1 MIQDPEQP
9 WTLKVRY
16 SWEELEP
23 ESAGAK
29 RIASQLIKH
38 NEIKRSGSFN
48 RTYVKHDD
56 EGTWKSAH
64 GHSGILDASAH
75 IATKRAA
82 TATRPALPK
91 SKLKNMVATPAAG
104 AAAGTTAASAGA
116 IAPWVSVD
124 EFLGDLGLSQYS
136 ASFHDEA
143 MDNVALLVSMAKNEE
158 SFTACLKELGVGK
171 MGHRALILGA
181 LRPYV

>member
-16 SWEELEP
+16 SWEEHEP
-23 ESAGAK
+23 ESVGAK

-38 NEIKRSGSFN
+38 SEIKRKGSFN
-48 RTYVKHDD
+48 RTYVKHDE

-91 SKLKNMVATPAAG
+91 SKLKNMVAAAPAAAG
-104 AAAGTTAASAGA
+104 AAAGAAPGGV
-116 IAPWVSVD
+116 APWASVD
-124 EFLGDLGLSQYS
+124 EFLGDLGLSQYA

-143 MDNVALLVSMAKNEE
+143 MDNVALLVSMAKNEA
-158 SFTACLKELGVGK
+158 SFTACLKELGVTK

-181 LRPYV
+181 LRPYA